1 MPALPATGRLIQ
13 ESETV
18 FETQTFPCPNCN
30 EIINDSMR
38 ECRFCRA
45 LIDPRAAHAAG
56 ELQSRV
62 NEACSEASYTASAA
76 YVMSALLVLS
86 VFPFI
91 PLVWVAFLLTFFAV
105 ICMVVR
111 WQVKFGDIR
120 TRDPDYKRARF
131 ARNVALVLWLV
142 AMPVWVAGNVV
153 VSFLIALLMR

>member
-1 MPALPATGRLIQ
+1 MKPV
-13 ESETV
+13 SETH
-18 FETQTFPCPNCN
+18 TFPCPHCS

-105 ICMVVR
+105 IFMVVR
-111 WQVKFGDIR
+111 WQVKFGRIK
-120 TRDPDYKRARF
+120 THDPDYRRALF
-131 ARNVALVLWLV
+131 SRNVALALWL
-142 AMPVWVAGNVV
+142 
-153 VSFLIALLMR
+153 